1 MKIGEL
7 TLMVC
12 TECGDHFLVADPNIV
27 MQCGGKCRVISGSKG
42 VFVPFNEY
50 IKESVKWY

>member
-1 MKIGEL
+1 
-7 TLMVC
+7 MVC